1 MTKLT
6 QNFGLNQIFSPLV
19 EISLDD
25 DAGTNLSATPLCSSV
40 QHKLPGHHQDFLLTD
55 GSDDVSLEDGP
66 DCGHV
71 LRLAGRLDRSV
82 LSGGGGVDTDP
93 AH

>member
-1 MTKLT
+1 M
-6 QNFGLNQIFSPLV
+6 IESFSLV

-25 DAGTNLSATPLCSSV
+25 DAGTDLSATPLSSSV
-40 QHKLPGHHQDFLLTD
+40 QHKLSGHHQDLLLRD
-55 GSDDVSLEDGP
+55 GSDDVRLEDSP

-71 LRLAGRLDRSV
+71 LRLAGGLDRSV